1 MPITDPLFDAL
12 LRQHFHAR
20 NITLE
25 ENTAY
30 RFIDGYPCTDI
41 AKHIPSSLLE
51 ITKGSLSTP
60 EWQDAIDTSLI
71 VFDPDRVALFADLL
85 SAVIGDYL
93 STQE

>member
-1 MPITDPLFDAL
+1 MPVTDPLFDAL
-12 LRQHFHAR
+12 LRQHFRAR

-60 EWQDAIDTSLI
+60 EWQHAIDTSL
-71 VFDPDRVALFADLL
+71 VAFDPDRVALFADLL
-85 SAVIGDYL
+85 SAAIWDYL
-93 STQE
+93 SSKK

>member
-1 MPITDPLFDAL
+1 MPVTDPRLDTL
-12 LRQHFHAR
+12 LRQHFYAR
-20 NITLE
+20 NIALE

-41 AKHIPSSLLE
+41 AKHIPSSFLE

-71 VFDPDRVALFADLL
+71 AFDPDRVALFADLL

-93 STQE
+93 SSKK